1 MLHSRGDPGTY
12 SLSLV
17 VTPSLWAPRQPAQGP
32 GFSCPQ
38 CVGFCS
44 SGSAFISPGNLDFP
58 ADSCPAGCIL
68 QVGPSLKANR
78 SRGVTWGVGSPGQAS
93 HCVMSLGELDPSMSV
108 LWIVSVGPRNKNA
121 PKEDN
126 PSPPRAQRQSSGI
139 KSDRQG
145 ASCCL
150 VHFLSPSQHRH
161 HTATTIFDPSCHS
174 APASSFSHV
183 EHVPGDQCAGA
194 PCEAWNPDPGP
205 SSARCRFRPCPP
217 APGALRCLPWRH
229 APCTRP
235 SHLSNHAT
243 RVTFSKQCMRSRE
256 PPVQSLL
263 MLPSH
268 RHSNLNPL
276 PARPPD
282 QQRDRE

>member
-1 MLHSRGDPGTY
+1 MVPADTVETPLLGAFCLTRAGFVRPAARGGCEHSPQQASKPEAERALPRMLHSRGDPGTY

-58 ADSCPAGCIL
+58 ADSCPAGCVL
-68 QVGPSLKANR
+68 QVGLSLKANR
-78 SRGVTWGVGSPGQAS
+78 SRGVTWGLGDPGQAS

-108 LWIVSVGPRNKNA
+108 LWIESARPRNKNA

-126 PSPPRAQRQSSGI
+126 PSPPRAQRQASGI
-139 KSDRQG
+139 KSDWQG
-145 ASCCL
+145 ASCCP

-161 HTATTIFDPSCHS
+161 HTATTMFDPSCHS
-174 APASSFSHV
+174 APACSFSHI

-194 PCEAWNPDPGP
+194 P
-205 SSARCRFRPCPP
+205 S
-217 APGALRCLPWRH
+217 
-229 APCTRP
+229 
-235 SHLSNHAT
+235 
-243 RVTFSKQCMRSRE
+243 
-256 PPVQSLL
+256 
-263 MLPSH
+263 
-268 RHSNLNPL
+268 
-276 PARPPD
+276 
-282 QQRDRE
+282 